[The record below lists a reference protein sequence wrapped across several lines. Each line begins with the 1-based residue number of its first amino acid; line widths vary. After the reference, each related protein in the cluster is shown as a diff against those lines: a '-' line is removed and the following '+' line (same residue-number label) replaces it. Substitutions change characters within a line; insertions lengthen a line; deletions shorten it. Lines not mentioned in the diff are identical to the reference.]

1 MAVQHGKGLPREIEE
16 RVLHLSRVD
25 NLDYMDELMAI
36 IEAGLRIREAGMGLP
51 SRAIE
56 ERQTPEGTAEE
67 FAQFIFS
74 MPHAGKDSDFDR
86 HAGEFPDYDADAPDQ
101 PRREPSR

>member
-16 RVLHLSRVD
+16 RVLHLSRMD

-36 IEAGLRIREAGMGLP
+36 IETGLRIREARAGLP

-56 ERQTPEGTAEE
+56 ERQAPERSAEE
-67 FAQFIFS
+67 FTRFIFS

-86 HAGEFPDYDADAPDQ
+86 HAGEFPDYDADVANQ
-101 PRREPSR
+101 PRREPTR